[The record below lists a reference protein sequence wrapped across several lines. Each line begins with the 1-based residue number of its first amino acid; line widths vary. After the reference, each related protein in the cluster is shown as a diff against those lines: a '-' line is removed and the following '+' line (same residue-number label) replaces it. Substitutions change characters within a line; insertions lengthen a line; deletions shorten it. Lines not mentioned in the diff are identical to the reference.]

1 MSVSTLVQP
10 NVQIREINPNSAK
23 DLKQLTKLHMKL
35 LHFGPMTKLGFLF
48 IQEIA
53 YGVNLREGLLKAA
66 LYEIDG
72 KPVGFISYTP
82 RSITFHR
89 TSLKKHWLYALW
101 ILGISILQKPIRF
114 LRLMQVMQVI
124 LSRRAEQEVERDPL
138 GEVVSIG
145 VLPECLTPAFIRE
158 TGLRISQALVF
169 HAIAYFQRAGVK
181 EMRMIVDAD
190 NKPALLF
197 YHSLNATFTPAKQG
211 EKSVVNVWFDLDNTP
226 VSEPA
231 IPHCWNLESNFSDNP
246 TVPADDWKTYWE
258 GLTDSQRIF
267 QVESADYVR
276 RLDVAHLLNPED
288 HVLDFGCGFGFVA
301 NELAPCVQQLS
312 LWDASANMRQ
322 RARLNVA
329 SHQNIQFLER
339 SELFEQSQK
348 RQFDLVLVNSVV
360 QYMTDAELNFW
371 LATWREC
378 LTPEGQLVLS
388 DLIPEDYQGRSD
400 MLALLRFSLRHGF
413 LLRVVQ
419 EGIKEIRRYR
429 GMRHALPLKRFSQEE
444 LIQRAAAYGLSIRFT
459 PQNLTYRQQRF
470 TAVLSPSQP
479 TL

>member
-1 MSVSTLVQP
+1 MTVSTLVKP
-10 NVQIREINPNSAK
+10 HIQIREVNPKSAR

-35 LHFGPMTKLGFLF
+35 LHFGPMTKLGSLF

-89 TSLKKHWLYALW
+89 TSLNKHWLYALW
-101 ILGISILQKPIRF
+101 ILSLSIVQQPQRF
-114 LRLMQVMQVI
+114 LRLIQVVHVM
-124 LSRRAEQEVERDPL
+124 LSRRSEQEVERDPL

-145 VLPECLTPAFIRE
+145 VLPDCLAPKFVRE
-158 TGLRISQALVF
+158 TGLRISQSLVF
-169 HAIAYFQRAGVK
+169 HAMGYFQRAGVK

-211 EKSVVNVWFDLDNTP
+211 QKSVVNVWFDLDNTP
-226 VSEPA
+226 QNTTT
-231 IPHCWNLESNFSDNP
+231 IPSCWDLEVNFSDRP
-246 TVPADDWKTYWE
+246 SVPADNWKTYWE

-276 RLDVAHLLNPED
+276 RLSTEKLLNPED
-288 HVLDFGCGFGFVA
+288 HILDFGCGFGFVA
-301 NELAPCVQQLS
+301 NQLAANVQQLS
-312 LWDASANMRQ
+312 LWDASVNMRQ

-329 SHQNIQFLER
+329 GHQNIQFLQR
-339 SELFEQSQK
+339 SDLFESPPK
-348 RQFDLVLVNSVV
+348 NEFDLILVNSVV

-378 LTPEGQLVLS
+378 LTSEGQLVLS
-388 DLIPEDYQGRSD
+388 DLIPDDYQSRWD
-400 MLALLRFSLRHGF
+400 MLDLLRFSLRHGF
-413 LLRVVQ
+413 LFRVVQ
-419 EGIKEIRRYR
+419 EGMKEIKRYR
-429 GMRHALPLKRFSQEE
+429 GMRHALPLKRFTREE
-444 LIQRAAAYGLSIRFT
+444 LIQRAADYGLSVRFT
-459 PQNLTYRQQRF
+459 PQNLTYRQKRF
-470 TAVLSPSQP
+470 TAVLSPARP
-479 TL
+479 TY